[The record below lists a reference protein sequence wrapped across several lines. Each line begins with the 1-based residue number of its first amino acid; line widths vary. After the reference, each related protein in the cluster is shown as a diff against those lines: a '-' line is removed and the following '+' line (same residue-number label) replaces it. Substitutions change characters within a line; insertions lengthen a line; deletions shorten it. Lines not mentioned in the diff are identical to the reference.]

1 MKMQVLYVQK
11 KEGAQENAEFIA
23 TAIARKYSCKSDKIP
38 PAYPCEQEKLV
49 VLCFDAYGKPDKR
62 LIAFCK
68 DLSTS
73 RASNV
78 ALVMLNNDGNTN
90 VPEALAEI
98 FKTNGVKVAGACGIA
113 LKKGLFSKAKLTDA
127 DVKKAMDFAEEK
139 INALFDMVG

>member
-11 KEGAQENAEFIA
+11 KEGAQENAEMIA
-23 TAIARKYSCKSDKIP
+23 TSIARAYKCKGDKVP

-49 VLCFDAYGKPDKR
+49 ILCFETYGKVDKR

-90 VPEALAEI
+90 VPADLADI
-98 FKTNGVKVAGACGIA
+98 FKTNGVKVAGACGLA
-113 LKKGLFSKAKLTDA
+113 VKKSLFGKGKVTDA
-127 DVKKAMDFAEEK
+127 EMKKALDFADAQ
-139 INALFDMVG
+139 INALFDTVG

>member
-1 MKMQVLYVQK
+1 MKMQVLYIQK
-11 KEGAQENAEFIA
+11 KEGAQENAEIIA

-49 VLCFDAYGKPDKR
+49 VLCFETYGKPDKR
-62 LIAFCK
+62 LLAFCK

-90 VPEALAEI
+90 VPESLAET
-98 FKTNGVKVAGACGIA
+98 FKTNGVKVTGTCGIA

-127 DVKKAMDFAEEK
+127 DVKKAMDFAEAQ
-139 INALFDMVG
+139 ITSLFDMVG